1 MTTTLTRDTFAGGR
15 LFGAGARPSA
25 DATLD
30 DAISGAWA
38 SLAVTRGA
46 ACPVCTGELVPRYG
60 SGPHPVAGTCR
71 SCGTEL
77 S

>member
-1 MTTTLTRDTFAGGR
+1 MTTTLTRDIDRPRALFATAPPPA
-15 LFGAGARPSA
+15 AG
-25 DATLD
+25 ATLD

-38 SLAVTRGA
+38 SLTVTRAA
-46 ACPVCTGELVPRYG
+46 ACPECRGDLVPRYG